1 MKDMLD
7 KILQIEEKYVEL
19 GTILSDPDVIADYE
33 KFRDLSKQ
41 RKAME
46 ETVEVYHQWKDN
58 MDAIEDAKELLKSES
73 DPEMKQFLHGEIDAN
88 EAKNLE
94 LEERMKV
101 LLLPRDP
108 MDDKDI
114 MLEIRGGAG
123 GDEANIFAGDLM
135 RMYLRYADKQGWQS
149 QILSKTDCEAGGVSE
164 VIISIK
170 GDSIY
175 SKLKYESGVHRVQ
188 RVPQTE
194 SQGRVHTSTA
204 TVAVMPEVDDVEIEL
219 NPNDLEIST
228 ARSGGAGGQNVNK
241 VETAVR
247 VFHKPS
253 GIMIF
258 CTEERSQLQN
268 KERALQILKAK
279 LYDIETQKQMQEI
292 TDLRRSQVG
301 TGDRSERIRTYNF
314 PQGRLTDHRIGQNLN
329 VWTVIDGDLD
339 ELINL
344 LMEHIG
350 RPNVGKST
358 LLNTVIGQK
367 IVIATDKAQ
376 TTRKRIK
383 GIYTNEEGQIV
394 FIDTPG
400 IHKPL
405 DKLGEFLMDEAKCS
419 IPDADL
425 ILFLVD
431 ASEPAGAGDKW
442 IVENLLKKTD
452 IPIIIVLNKVD
463 KLKDPIKKEQNVLTY
478 KTLFDINLPTA
489 RISAQTG
496 RNIDTL
502 ISTIMR
508 KLPCGQPIYDE
519 DDLTDESMRSITQ
532 EIIREKI
539 LLNTKDEIPHS
550 VAVLIEKYEEK
561 EDIDRRT

>member
-7 KILQIEEKYVEL
+7 KILQIEEKFVEL
-19 GTILSDPDVIADYE
+19 GSILSDPAVIADYQ

-46 ETVEVYHQWKDN
+46 ETVEVYHSWKAN
-58 MDAIEDAKELLKSES
+58 SDAIDDAKELLKSES
-73 DPEMKQFLHGEIDAN
+73 DAEMKQFLQAEIAENEVKN
-88 EAKNLE
+88 EA

-114 MLEIRGGAG
+114 MLEIRGSAG

-149 QILSKTDCEAGGVSE
+149 QILSMTDCEAGGVSE

-219 NPNDLEIST
+219 KQEDLEIST

-279 LYDIETQKQMQEI
+279 LYDIESQKQMQEI

-329 VWTVIDGDLD
+329 VWTVIDGELED
-339 ELINL
+339 LINL
-344 LMEHIG
+344 LMEHD
-350 RPNVGKST
+350 
-358 LLNTVIGQK
+358 Q
-367 IVIATDKAQ
+367 
-376 TTRKRIK
+376 
-383 GIYTNEEGQIV
+383 
-394 FIDTPG
+394 
-400 IHKPL
+400 
-405 DKLGEFLMDEAKCS
+405 
-419 IPDADL
+419 
-425 ILFLVD
+425 
-431 ASEPAGAGDKW
+431 
-442 IVENLLKKTD
+442 
-452 IPIIIVLNKVD
+452 
-463 KLKDPIKKEQNVLTY
+463 KLKLE
-478 KTLFDINLPTA
+478 
-489 RISAQTG
+489 
-496 RNIDTL
+496 
-502 ISTIMR
+502 
-508 KLPCGQPIYDE
+508 KLA
-519 DDLTDESMRSITQ
+519 
-532 EIIREKI
+532 EI
-539 LLNTKDEIPHS
+539 
-550 VAVLIEKYEEK
+550 
-561 EDIDRRT
+561 

>member
-7 KILQIEEKYVEL
+7 KILQIEEKYTEL
-19 GTILSDPDVIADYE
+19 GTILSDPAVIADYE

-46 ETVEVYHQWKDN
+46 ETVDVYHQWKN
-58 MDAIEDAKELLKSES
+58 NEDAIEDAKEMLKSES
-73 DPEMKQFLHGEIDAN
+73 DAEMKKFLHSEIETN
-88 EAKNLE
+88 EAKNKE

-204 TVAVMPEVDDVEIEL
+204 TVAVMPEVDDVEVEL

-247 VFHKPS
+247 VFHKPT

-279 LYDIETQKQMQEI
+279 LYDMEVQKQMQEI

-344 LMEHIG
+344 LMEHD
-350 RPNVGKST
+350 
-358 LLNTVIGQK
+358 Q
-367 IVIATDKAQ
+367 
-376 TTRKRIK
+376 
-383 GIYTNEEGQIV
+383 
-394 FIDTPG
+394 
-400 IHKPL
+400 
-405 DKLGEFLMDEAKCS
+405 
-419 IPDADL
+419 
-425 ILFLVD
+425 
-431 ASEPAGAGDKW
+431 
-442 IVENLLKKTD
+442 
-452 IPIIIVLNKVD
+452 
-463 KLKDPIKKEQNVLTY
+463 KLKLEKLAE
-478 KTLFDINLPTA
+478 IN
-489 RISAQTG
+489 
-496 RNIDTL
+496 
-502 ISTIMR
+502 
-508 KLPCGQPIYDE
+508 
-519 DDLTDESMRSITQ
+519 
-532 EIIREKI
+532 
-539 LLNTKDEIPHS
+539 
-550 VAVLIEKYEEK
+550 
-561 EDIDRRT
+561 